1 MTVQIGKRDFS
12 LRKLEGSTNPEW
24 VQANQS
30 ISLLSGQLLW
40 LSSLAMFL
48 GSPSGQTFLAIRVGH
63 TCLGARLGR
72 ISRGTRG
79 CPHRW
84 GLSLHFK
91 ASGPLPPRQIL
102 LANARSQT
110 LQVNPTGQI
119 LLAIEPSLPS
129 QNLRAKPSRLIPLG
143 QSSKSSHTRQTI
155 WPNLSKSTPR
165 SQPFRVQ
172 TCWAILHVKSPHH
185 PSESNHVKSSWP
197 KPILQV
203 NPPSQAI
210 WANLP
215 GKPLLAI
222 FFGISTP
229 GQFLDGQISLANP
242 SRSIPRGETLLANHP
257 GHV

>member
-1 MTVQIGKRDFS
+1 M
-12 LRKLEGSTNPEW
+12 
-24 VQANQS
+24 
-30 ISLLSGQLLW
+30 
-40 LSSLAMFL
+40 
-48 GSPSGQTFLAIRVGH
+48 
-63 TCLGARLGR
+63 GARLGR

-79 CPHRW
+79 CPDRW

-91 ASGPLPPRQIL
+91 ASGPLPPSQTL

-129 QNLRAKPSRLIPLG
+129 QNLRAKPSRPIPLG
-143 QSSKSSHTRQTI
+143 QTLLANPPSQATLVRPSGPISPSQ
-155 WPNLSKSTPR
+155 PPEANLSEYKLPGQSSR
-165 SQPFRVQ
+165 SN
-172 TCWAILHVKSPHH
+172 H

-215 GKPLLAI
+215 RKSLLANLS
-222 FFGISTP
+222 GASTP
-229 GQFLDGQISLANP
+229 GQFLDG
-242 SRSIPRGETLLANHP
+242 
-257 GHV
+257 